1 MDEECSTLRDKAR
14 ETIRSGRLPLRK
26 PARILGGLGSG
37 RPCALCGTLLLP
49 TQMEFEIE
57 FNRSGSMQE
66 LDKYHLHPRCF
77 GAWEFEIQS
86 LSTQAPEREAASLD
100 RKGSTTA

>member
-1 MDEECSTLRDKAR
+1 MDEECSTLRDRAQ
-14 ETIRSGRLPLRK
+14 ETIRSGRLPSRK

-49 TQMEFEIE
+49 SHMEFEIE
-57 FNRSGSMQE
+57 FNRSGSVQG

-77 GAWEFEIQS
+77 AAWEFEIRTLFAQG
-86 LSTQAPEREAASLD
+86 AGA
-100 RKGSTTA
+100 